1 MKRIS
6 LQARVLLLA
15 ICVILAISL
24 LDLAST
30 AYVQVRDAEQRMAD
44 QARSIGS
51 ALVPSLQ
58 NDLVVGDLATAQ
70 QTLDRVQSHAFFKRL
85 DLLDAASAKVL
96 LAGRQPEATLPENDV
111 PGWFARLVDIR
122 PPPLSIPIQAGGVQ
136 YGVLL
141 VEPSPAMLERDL
153 WRQLWLAALLSL
165 ITLAVVLPLFILTLR
180 GGLKPLRELAASAR
194 KFGAGD
200 YTRRAPDSTVRE
212 IAQTARAFNRMA
224 DNIQTLLGQLRA
236 SNATNRRL
244 AVIVEQSGEII
255 LTLNNAGIITSWN
268 AGASRTLGYTAE
280 ESIDRNIAFLLPETG
295 SDKTGLLA
303 RQFEDAQAGD
313 RHEMR
318 LRAKDGRTLDIALG
332 LAPLL
337 DDDGNRVG
345 LICIGRDFTERKR
358 AQDEIRRINAEL
370 EQRVWERTAELEA
383 ANQELE
389 AFSYTVSH
397 DLRAPLRA
405 LNGFS
410 KLVEEDAGDT
420 LGDQARHM
428 LQRIRAASL
437 KMEHLIDELL
447 KLARLGRQELQRADT
462 NLSGIAEEIR
472 AELAEAQPDRRVSW
486 HIEPGLTARA
496 DRVLIRSVLDNL
508 LRNAW
513 KFTSKRED
521 AEISFTSSKQRNETV
536 YCVRDNGAGFNPA
549 YAGKLFLPFQRLH
562 KAEQFEGTGIGLATV
577 HRIVKRHG
585 GRIWAEGAVDQGA
598 AFRFTLP

>member
-1 MKRIS
+1 M
-6 LQARVLLLA
+6 
-15 ICVILAISL
+15 
-24 LDLAST
+24 
-30 AYVQVRDAEQRMAD
+30 
-44 QARSIGS
+44 
-51 ALVPSLQ
+51 
-58 NDLVVGDLATAQ
+58 
-70 QTLDRVQSHAFFKRL
+70 
-85 DLLDAASAKVL
+85 
-96 LAGRQPEATLPENDV
+96 
-111 PGWFARLVDIR
+111 
-122 PPPLSIPIQAGGVQ
+122 SIPIQAGGVQ

-141 VEPSPAMLERDL
+141 VEPSPVLLERDL
-153 WRQLWLAALLSL
+153 WRHLWLAALLSL

-212 IAQTARAFNRMA
+212 IAQTARAFNLMA

-268 AGASRTLGYTAE
+268 DGARRTLGYTAE
-280 ESIDRNIAFLLPETG
+280 EAIERNIAFLLPEP
-295 SDKTGLLA
+295 SEDETGLLA
-303 RQFEDAQAGD
+303 RPFPDA
-313 RHEMR
+313 RHGER
-318 LRAKDGRTLDIALG
+318 PETRFRTRDGRIRDIVLG
-332 LAPLL
+332 LAPLMGE
-337 DDDGNRVG
+337 DGQRIG
-345 LICIGRDFTERKR
+345 LICIGRDFSERKR

-370 EQRVWERTAELEA
+370 EQRVQERTAELEA

-405 LNGFS
+405 MNGFS
-410 KLVEEDAGDT
+410 KLVEEDAGDA
-420 LGDQARHM
+420 LSEQSRHM
-428 LQRIRAASL
+428 LRRIHAASV
-437 KMEHLIDELL
+437 KMEHLIEELL
-447 KLARLGRQELQRADT
+447 KLARLGRQELQRDDA
-462 NLSGIAEEIR
+462 NLSRIAEEIH
-472 AELAEAQPDRRVSW
+472 ADLAETQPERRISW

-496 DRVLIRSVLDNL
+496 DRVLIKSALDNL

-521 AEISFTSSKQRNETV
+521 AEISFTSSKQGNETV

-549 YAGKLFLPFQRLH
+549 CADKLFLPFQRLH

-585 GRIWAEGAVDQGA
+585 GRIWAEGAVDEGA
-598 AFRFTLP
+598 AFWFTLP

>member
-1 MKRIS
+1 MNRIS

-111 PGWFARLVDIR
+111 PDWFARLVDIR

-420 LGDQARHM
+420 LSDQARHM

>member
-111 PGWFARLVDIR
+111 PDWFARLVDIR
-122 PPPLSIPIQAGGVQ
+122 PSPLSIPIQAGGVQ

-420 LGDQARHM
+420 LSDQARHM

>member
-1 MKRIS
+1 MKRTR
-6 LQARVLLLA
+6 LQSRVLLLA
-15 ICVILAISL
+15 ICVIPAISL

-30 AYVQVRDAEQRMAD
+30 AYVQISGAEQRMAD

-70 QTLDRVQSHAFFKRL
+70 QTLDQVQSHAFFRRL
-85 DLLDAASAKVL
+85 DLLDAASAGIL
-96 LAGRQPEATLPENDV
+96 LTGRPPEATLAENGV
-111 PGWFARLVDIR
+111 PDWFARLVDIR
-122 PPPLSIPIQAGGVQ
+122 PLPLSIPIQAGGVQ

-141 VEPSPAMLERDL
+141 AEPSPALLERDL
-153 WRQLWLAALLSL
+153 WRHLWLAALLSL
-165 ITLAVVLPLFILTLR
+165 ITVVVVLPLFILTLR

-212 IAQTARAFNRMA
+212 IAQTARAFNLMA

-255 LTLNNAGIITSWN
+255 LTLSNAGVITSWN
-268 AGASRTLGYTAE
+268 DGACRILGYTAE
-280 ESIDRNIAFLLPETG
+280 ESIERNIAFLLPEKG
-295 SDKTGLLA
+295 SDEISLLA
-303 RQFEDAQAGD
+303 RQFTDAQPGD

-337 DDDGNRVG
+337 GEDGRRIG

-383 ANQELE
+383 VNQELE

-410 KLVEEDAGDT
+410 KLVEEDAGDA
-420 LGDQARHM
+420 LSDQSRHM
-428 LQRIRAASL
+428 LQRIHAASM
-437 KMEHLIDELL
+437 KMEHLIEELL

-472 AELAEAQPDRRVSW
+472 ADLAEAQPDRRVSW
-486 HIEPGLTARA
+486 RIEPGLTARA
-496 DRVLIRSVLDNL
+496 DRVLIKSVLDNL

-521 AEISFTSSKQRNETV
+521 AEISFTSSKQGNETV
-536 YCVRDNGAGFNPA
+536 YCVHDNGAGFNQA

-585 GRIWAEGAVDQGA
+585 GRIWAEGAVGQGA
-598 AFRFTLP
+598 TFWFTLP

>member
-1 MKRIS
+1 MKRTR

-15 ICVILAISL
+15 IGVILATSL

-30 AYVQVRDAEQRMAD
+30 AYVQVRDAEKRMAD

-70 QTLDRVQSHAFFKRL
+70 QTLDRVQRHAAFKRL
-85 DLLDAASAKVL
+85 DLLDAASGRVL
-96 LAGRQPEATLPENDV
+96 LAGRQAEDAAGENGV
-111 PGWFARLVDIR
+111 PGWFAGLIDIR

-141 VEPSPAMLERDL
+141 VEPSPVLLERDL
-153 WRQLWLAALLSL
+153 WRHLWLAALLSL

-200 YTRRAPDSTVRE
+200 YSRRAPDSTVRE
-212 IAQTARAFNRMA
+212 IAQTARAFNLMA

-268 AGASRTLGYTAE
+268 DGARRTLGYTAE
-280 ESIDRNIAFLLPETG
+280 EAIERNIAFLLPEP
-295 SDKTGLLA
+295 SEDETGLLA
-303 RQFEDAQAGD
+303 RPFPDARHGE
-313 RHEMR
+313 RHETR
-318 LRAKDGRTLDIALG
+318 FRTRDGRIRDIVLG
-332 LAPLL
+332 LAPLMGE
-337 DDDGNRVG
+337 DGQRIG

-358 AQDEIRRINAEL
+358 IQDEIRRINAEL
-370 EQRVWERTAELEA
+370 EQRVQERTAELEA

-405 LNGFS
+405 MNGFS
-410 KLVEEDAGDT
+410 KLVEEDAGDA
-420 LGDQARHM
+420 LSEQSRHM
-428 LQRIRAASL
+428 LRRIHAASV
-437 KMEHLIDELL
+437 KMEHLIEELL
-447 KLARLGRQELQRADT
+447 KLARLGRQELQRDDA
-462 NLSGIAEEIR
+462 NLSGIAEEIH
-472 AELAEAQPDRRVSW
+472 ADLAEAQPGRRVSW

-496 DRVLIRSVLDNL
+496 DRVLIKSALDNL

-521 AEISFTSSKQRNETV
+521 AEISFTSSKQGNETV

-549 YAGKLFLPFQRLH
+549 CADKLFLPFQRLH

-585 GRIWAEGAVDQGA
+585 GRIWAEGAVDEGA
-598 AFRFTLP
+598 AFWFTLP

>member
-30 AYVQVRDAEQRMAD
+30 AYVQVRDAEKRMTD

-70 QTLDRVQSHAFFKRL
+70 QTLDRVQGHAFFKRL

-96 LAGRQPEATLPENDV
+96 LAGRLPEATLAENGV
-111 PGWFARLVDIR
+111 PDWFARLVDIR
-122 PPPLSIPIQAGGVQ
+122 PSPLSIPIEAGGVR
-136 YGVLL
+136 YGALL
-141 VEPSPAMLERDL
+141 VEPSPAILERDL
-153 WRQLWLAALLSL
+153 WHYLWLVALLSL

-180 GGLKPLRELAASAR
+180 GGLRPLRELAASAR

-200 YTRRAPDSTVRE
+200 YSRRAPDATVRE

-224 DNIQTLLGQLRA
+224 DNIQTLFGQLRA

-244 AVIVEQSGEII
+244 AIIVEQSGEII

-268 AGASRTLGYTAE
+268 AGASRILGYTTE
-280 ESIDRNIAFLLPETG
+280 ESIDRNIAFLLPGTG
-295 SDKTGLLA
+295 SDENGLLA
-303 RQFEDAQAGD
+303 SQFEDTQAGD

-318 LRAKDGRTLDIALG
+318 FRAKDGRTLDIALG

-337 DDDGNRVG
+337 DEDGRRVG

-389 AFSYTVSH
+389 AFSFTVSH

-420 LGDQARHM
+420 LSVQARHM
-428 LQRIRAASL
+428 LQRIHAASL
-437 KMEHLIDELL
+437 KMERLIDELL

-462 NLSGIAEEIR
+462 NLSGIAEDIR
-472 AELAEAQPDRRVSW
+472 ADLAEAQPDRRVSW

-513 KFTSKRED
+513 KFTSNREEAD
-521 AEISFTSSKQRNETV
+521 ISFTSSKQGNETV
-536 YCVRDNGAGFNPA
+536 YCVRDNGVGFNPA
-549 YAGKLFLPFQRLH
+549 YADKLFLPFQRLH
-562 KAEQFEGTGIGLATV
+562 KAEQFEGTGIGLATA

-585 GRIWAEGAVDQGA
+585 GRIWAEGAVGQGT
-598 AFRFTLP
+598 AFWFTLP